1 MTTKELIK
9 EYAKREWPNNE
20 KMAKWV
26 QKHTADAL
34 QLNGAILG
42 IDKPCIEKS
51 FGFHDEGPNYD
62 LYKDL
67 CKNTDKMKEY
77 FIYKNTK
84 ELHRIVQ
91 TLETENCMQYP
102 YVLEVMYQNNGT
114 ARLVWEDYSNLMDC
128 EEIENGLKKHEKM
141 PNYVPVVCLAKEDRE
156 MIISAYKKVL
166 ADFEK
171 RLSVWWKKYG
181 AEKLNTFT
189 YWADR

>member
-1 MTTKELIK
+1 MKALIK
-9 EYAKREWPNNE
+9 EYALREWPNNE
-20 KMAKWV
+20 RMAKWE
-26 QKHTADAL
+26 QKHTAGVVK
-34 QLNGAILG
+34 LNDTLLG

-67 CKNTDKMKEY
+67 IKNKDKMQEY

-84 ELHRIVQ
+84 ELREIVQ
-91 TLETENCMQYP
+91 TLEKENCMQYP
-102 YVLEVMYQNNGT
+102 YVLGVMYLDNGT
-114 ARLVWEDYSNLMDC
+114 ARLVWEDYSHLTDC
-128 EEIENGLKKHEKM
+128 GEIENGLKKHEKM
-141 PNYVPVVCLAKEDRE
+141 SNVVPVVCLAAEDRE
-156 MIISAYKKVL
+156 MIISAHKKVL

>member
-1 MTTKELIK
+1 MKELIK

-20 KMAKWV
+20 SMAKWE
-26 QKHTADAL
+26 QKHTASAL
-34 QLNGAILG
+34 QLNDTLLG
-42 IDKPCIEKS
+42 IDKPHIETTLA
-51 FGFHDEGPNYD
+51 FHDEGPNYD

-67 CKNTDKMKEY
+67 LKNTDKMREY

-84 ELHRIVQ
+84 DLQRIVQ
-91 TLETENCMQYP
+91 TLEKENCMQYP
-102 YVLEVMYQNNGT
+102 YVLGVMYLNNGT
-114 ARLVWEDYSNLMDC
+114 ARLVWEDYSHLTDC
-128 EEIENGLKKHEKM
+128 GEIETGLKKHEKM
-141 PNYVPVVCLAKEDRE
+141 PNVVPVVCLDKEGRE

-166 ADFEK
+166 AGFEK

>member
-1 MTTKELIK
+1 MKDLIK

-20 KMAKWV
+20 RMAGWL
-26 QKHTADAL
+26 QKHIASAL
-34 QLNGAILG
+34 QLNDTLLG
-42 IDKPCIEKS
+42 IDKPHIETTLA
-51 FGFHDEGPNYD
+51 FHDEGPNYD

-67 CKNTDKMKEY
+67 LKNTDKMGEY

-84 ELHRIVQ
+84 DLQRIVQ
-91 TLETENCMQYP
+91 TLEKENCMQYP
-102 YVLEVMYQNNGT
+102 YVLGVMYLDNGT
-114 ARLVWEDYSNLMDC
+114 ARLVWEDYSHLTDC
-128 EEIENGLKKHEKM
+128 GEIENGLKKHEKM
-141 PNYVPVVCLAKEDRE
+141 SNVVPVGCLDKEERE

>member
-1 MTTKELIK
+1 MNEIIK

-20 KMAKWV
+20 RMSDWL
-26 QKHTADAL
+26 QKHTAGVVK
-34 QLNGAILG
+34 LNDTLLG
-42 IDKPCIEKS
+42 IDKPHIETTLA
-51 FGFHDEGPNYD
+51 FHDEGPNYD

-67 CKNTDKMKEY
+67 LKNTDKMREY
-77 FIYKNTK
+77 FIYRNTK
-84 ELHRIVQ
+84 DLQKIVQ
-91 TLETENCMQYP
+91 TLEKENCMQYP
-102 YVLEVMYQNNGT
+102 YVLGVMYLDNGT
-114 ARLVWEDYSNLMDC
+114 ARLVWEDYSHLTDC
-128 EEIENGLKKHEKM
+128 GEIENGLKKHEKM
-141 PNYVPVVCLAKEDRE
+141 QNVVPVVCLAAEDRE

>member
-1 MTTKELIK
+1 MNNLIK
-9 EYAKREWPNNE
+9 EYVLKNWPTNE
-20 KMAKWV
+20 KMAKHL
-26 QKHTADAL
+26 QKRLYSVIRLDGTL
-34 QLNGAILG
+34 LG
-42 IDKPCIEKS
+42 INRPSIETNLA
-51 FGFHDEGPNYD
+51 FFDEGPNYD
-62 LYKDL
+62 LYRDL
-67 CKNTDKMKEY
+67 LKNKDKMKDY

-91 TLETENCMQYP
+91 TLEKENCMQYP
-102 YVLEVMYQNNGT
+102 YVLGVMYLDNGT
-114 ARLVWEDYSNLMDC
+114 ARLVWEEYSHLTDC
-128 EEIENGLKKHEKM
+128 GEIENGLKKHEKM
-141 PNYVPVVCLAKEDRE
+141 PNVVPVICLSVGERE

>member
-1 MTTKELIK
+1 MNELIK
-9 EYAKREWPNNE
+9 EYAKREWPTNE
-20 KMAKWV
+20 RMAGWL
-26 QKHTADAL
+26 QKHTAGVVK
-34 QLNGAILG
+34 LNDTLLG
-42 IDKPCIEKS
+42 IDRPSIEKS

-67 CKNTDKMKEY
+67 LKNMDKMREY

-84 ELHRIVQ
+84 DLQKIVQ
-91 TLETENCMQYP
+91 TLEKENCMQYP
-102 YVLEVMYQNNGT
+102 YVLGVMYLDNGT
-114 ARLVWEDYSNLMDC
+114 ARLVWEDYSHLTDC
-128 EEIENGLKKHEKM
+128 GEIENGLKKHEKM
-141 PNYVPVVCLAKEDRE
+141 PNVVPVVCLDKEGRE

-166 ADFEK
+166 AEFEK

>member
-1 MTTKELIK
+1 MKALIK
-9 EYAKREWPNNE
+9 EYAKREWPNNDG
-20 KMAKWV
+20 MAKWL
-26 QKHTADAL
+26 QKHTAGVVK
-34 QLNGAILG
+34 LNDTLLG
-42 IDKPCIEKS
+42 IDKPSIEKS

-67 CKNTDKMKEY
+67 RKNKDKMKEY

-84 ELHRIVQ
+84 ELQKIVQ
-91 TLETENCMQYP
+91 TLERENCMQYP
-102 YVLEVMYQNNGT
+102 YVLGVMYLNNGT
-114 ARLVWEDYSNLMDC
+114 ARLVWEDYSHLTDC
-128 EEIENGLKKHEKM
+128 GEIETGLKKHEKM
-141 PNYVPVVCLAKEDRE
+141 PNVVPVVCLAAEERE

>member
-1 MTTKELIK
+1 MNNLIK
-9 EYAKREWPNNE
+9 EYVLKNWPTNE
-20 KMAKWV
+20 KMAKHL
-26 QKHTADAL
+26 QKRLYSVIRLDGTL
-34 QLNGAILG
+34 LG
-42 IDKPCIEKS
+42 INRPSIETNLA
-51 FGFHDEGPNYD
+51 FFDEGPNYD

-67 CKNTDKMKEY
+67 LKNKDKMKDY

-91 TLETENCMQYP
+91 TLEKENCMQYP
-102 YVLEVMYQNNGT
+102 YVLGVMYLDNGT
-114 ARLVWEDYSNLMDC
+114 ARLVWEEYSHLTDC
-128 EEIENGLKKHEKM
+128 GEIENGLKKHEKM
-141 PNYVPVVCLAKEDRE
+141 PNVVPVICLSVGERE

>member
-1 MTTKELIK
+1 MNELIK
-9 EYAKREWPNNE
+9 EYAKREWPHNE
-20 KMAKWV
+20 RMADWL
-26 QKHTADAL
+26 QKHTASAL
-34 QLNGAILG
+34 QLNDTLLG
-42 IDKPCIEKS
+42 IDKPSIEKS

-67 CKNTDKMKEY
+67 LKNKDKMEEY
-77 FIYKNTK
+77 FIYRNTK
-84 ELHRIVQ
+84 DLHKIVQ
-91 TLETENCMQYP
+91 TLEKENCMQYP
-102 YVLEVMYQNNGT
+102 YVLGVMYLDNGT
-114 ARLVWEDYSNLMDC
+114 ARLVWEDYSHLTDC
-128 EEIENGLKKHEKM
+128 GEIETGLKKHEKM
-141 PNYVPVVCLAKEDRE
+141 PNVVPVVCLDKEERE

>member
-1 MTTKELIK
+1 MKELIK

-20 KMAKWV
+20 RMAGWL

-42 IDKPCIEKS
+42 IDRPSIEKS

-62 LYKDL
+62 LYKGL
-67 CKNTDKMKEY
+67 LKNTDKMKEY

-84 ELHRIVQ
+84 ELQKILQ

-102 YVLEVMYQNNGT
+102 PVLGVMYLDNGT
-114 ARLVWEDYSNLMDC
+114 ARLVWEDYSHLTDC
-128 EEIENGLKKHEKM
+128 GEIENGLKKHEKM
-141 PNYVPVVCLAKEDRE
+141 PNVVPVVCLAAEERE

-166 ADFEK
+166 AEFEK

-181 AEKLNTFT
+181 AEKLTTFT

>member
-1 MTTKELIK
+1 MNELIK
-9 EYAKREWPNNE
+9 EYAKREWPTNE
-20 KMAKWV
+20 RMAGWL
-26 QKHTADAL
+26 QKHTAGVVELKGAL
-34 QLNGAILG
+34 LG
-42 IDKPCIEKS
+42 IDKPHIETTL
-51 FGFHDEGPNYD
+51 GFHDEGPNYD

-67 CKNTDKMKEY
+67 LKNTDKMKNY

-84 ELHRIVQ
+84 DLQKIVQ
-91 TLETENCMQYP
+91 TLEKENCMQYP
-102 YVLEVMYQNNGT
+102 YVLGVMYLDNGT
-114 ARLVWEDYSNLMDC
+114 ARLVWEDYSHLTDC
-128 EEIENGLKKHEKM
+128 GEIETGLKKHEKM
-141 PNYVPVVCLAKEDRE
+141 PNVVPVVCLDKEERE

>member
-1 MTTKELIK
+1 MNELIK
-9 EYAKREWPNNE
+9 EYAKREWPTNE
-20 KMAKWV
+20 RMAGWL
-26 QKHTADAL
+26 QKHIASAL
-34 QLNGAILG
+34 QLNDTLLG
-42 IDKPCIEKS
+42 IDKPHIETTLA
-51 FGFHDEGPNYD
+51 FHDEGPNYD

-67 CKNTDKMKEY
+67 LKNMDKMREY

-84 ELHRIVQ
+84 DLHRIVQ
-91 TLETENCMQYP
+91 TLEKENCMQYP
-102 YVLEVMYQNNGT
+102 YVLGVMYLNNGT
-114 ARLVWEDYSNLMDC
+114 ARLVWEDYSHLTDC
-128 EEIENGLKKHEKM
+128 GEIETGLKKHEKM
-141 PNYVPVVCLAKEDRE
+141 PNVVPVGCLDKEERE

>member
-1 MTTKELIK
+1 MKELIK

-20 KMAKWV
+20 RMADWL
-26 QKHTADAL
+26 QKHTASAL
-34 QLNGAILG
+34 QLNDTLLG
-42 IDKPCIEKS
+42 IDKPHIETTLA
-51 FGFHDEGPNYD
+51 FHDEGPNFD

-67 CKNTDKMKEY
+67 LKNMDKMREY

-84 ELHRIVQ
+84 DLQKIVQ
-91 TLETENCMQYP
+91 TLEKENCMQYP
-102 YVLEVMYQNNGT
+102 YVLGVMCLDNGT
-114 ARLVWEDYSNLMDC
+114 ARLVWEDYSHLTDC
-128 EEIENGLKKHEKM
+128 GEIETGLKKHEKM
-141 PNYVPVVCLAKEDRE
+141 PNVVPVVCLAKEDRE

-166 ADFEK
+166 AEFEK

>member
-1 MTTKELIK
+1 MKALIK

-20 KMAKWV
+20 GMAKWE
-26 QKHTADAL
+26 QKHTAGVVKLHDTL
-34 QLNGAILG
+34 LG
-42 IDKPCIEKS
+42 IDKPSIEKS

-67 CKNTDKMKEY
+67 LKNTDKMKEY
-77 FIYKNTK
+77 FIYRNTK
-84 ELHRIVQ
+84 DLQKIVQ
-91 TLETENCMQYP
+91 TLEKENCMQYP
-102 YVLEVMYQNNGT
+102 YVLGVMYLDNGT
-114 ARLVWEDYSNLMDC
+114 ARLVWEDYSRLTDC
-128 EEIENGLKKHEKM
+128 GEIENGLQKHEKM
-141 PNYVPVVCLAKEDRE
+141 PNVVPVVCLDKVDRE
-156 MIISAYKKVL
+156 MIISAHKKVL